1 MDRAGGPSASFFL
14 SRDPHLR
21 EGGEN
26 RVPLP
31 ARSTDRP
38 TPGTKASAISN
49 ATVRLLNEY
58 TGRGPTKARTYI
70 SEDLITVVLRDT
82 LTRGERSLVGNGETE
97 LVLASRKAYQK
108 TMGPALTASVEEITG
123 RKVLAFLSANHIS
136 PDYAVETF
144 VLAPQPHEGGER
156 SESDEAELGSEPVA
170 LKAAAGGS
178 TRGPRSRSAP
188 DSRS

>member
-1 MDRAGGPSASFFL
+1 
-14 SRDPHLR
+14 
-21 EGGEN
+21 
-26 RVPLP
+26 LP
-31 ARSTDRP
+31 ARSSDRP
-38 TPGTKASAISN
+38 TTGTKASAISN

-70 SEDLITVVLRDT
+70 SEDLVTVVLQDT
-82 LTRGERSLVGNGETE
+82 LTRGERSLVRNGETE
-97 LVLASRKAYQK
+97 LVLASRKAYQR

-144 VLAPQPHEGGER
+144 VLAPQSDQGGER
-156 SESDEAELGSEPVA
+156 SESDEELGSEPVA

-188 DSRS
+188 DSPS

>member
-1 MDRAGGPSASFFL
+1 VDRAASFFH

-31 ARSTDRP
+31 ARSSDRQ
-38 TPGTKASAISN
+38 TTGTKASAISN

-70 SEDLITVVLRDT
+70 SEDLITVVLQDT
-82 LTRGERSLVGNGETE
+82 LTRGERTLVRSGEIE

-108 TMGPALTASVEEITG
+108 TMGAALTASVEEITG
-123 RKVLAFLSANHIS
+123 RKVIAFLSDNHIS

-156 SESDEAELGSEPVA
+156 SESEDAEEPPSEPVA
-170 LKAAAGGS
+170 LKVAAGGS
-178 TRGPRSRSAP
+178 TRGQRSSSSP
-188 DSRS
+188 QM